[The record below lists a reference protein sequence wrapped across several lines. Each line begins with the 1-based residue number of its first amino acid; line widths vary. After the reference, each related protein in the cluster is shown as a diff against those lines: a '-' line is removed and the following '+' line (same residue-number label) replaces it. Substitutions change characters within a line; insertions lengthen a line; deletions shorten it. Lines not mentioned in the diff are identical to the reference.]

1 MNPLVRLAGI
11 RRTYRLEGGR
21 GVDVLKGIDL
31 LIHSGD
37 YLSLMGP
44 SGSGKS
50 TLMHVIGCLDR
61 PDGGTYHLDGQD
73 ILALDDDRLSRL
85 RGSRLGFVFQS
96 FNLIPQMD
104 LIENVALPLLY
115 SGGNL
120 HDQRARAVAAL
131 ERVGLGH
138 RLEHRPTQLSGG
150 EQQRAA
156 IARALV
162 TNPLMLLG
170 DEPTGNLDTRTG
182 GEIMGLFADL
192 NAKGLTILMVTHDPE
207 VAAATRRTI
216 RMRDGLLAEDVVNAP
231 VAASVES
238 SGR

>member
-31 LIHSGD
+31 LIHPGD
-37 YLSLMGP
+37 YLALMGP

-61 PDGGTYHLDGQD
+61 PDGGDYHLDGQD

-85 RGSRLGFVFQS
+85 RGGRLGFVFQS

-120 HDQRARAVAAL
+120 NDQRARAVAAL

-138 RLEHRPTQLSGG
+138 RLDHRPTQLSGG

-162 TNPLMLLG
+162 TDPLMLLG

-192 NAKGLTILMVTHDPE
+192 NAKGLTILLVTHDPE

-216 RMRDGLLAEDVVNAP
+216 RMRDGLLAEDVVNAT
-231 VAASVES
+231 ASASAES
-238 SGR
+238 SGA

>member
-31 LIHSGD
+31 LIHPGD
-37 YLSLMGP
+37 YLALMGP

-61 PDGGTYHLDGQD
+61 PDGGDYHLDGQD

-85 RGSRLGFVFQS
+85 RGGRLGFVFQS

-120 HDQRARAVAAL
+120 NDQRARAVAAL

-138 RLEHRPTQLSGG
+138 RLDHRPTQLSGG

-162 TNPLMLLG
+162 TDPLMLLG

-192 NAKGLTILMVTHDPE
+192 NAKGLTILLVTHDPE

-216 RMRDGLLAEDVVNAP
+216 RMRDGLLAEDVVNATAP
-231 VAASVES
+231 ASAES
-238 SGR
+238 SGA